1 MKKSELQQIIR
12 EEIIK
17 ELNENDEP
25 LTKKELL
32 KLKPGQE
39 FLFDTGVDA
48 FKNKSVVLS
57 NDRKE
62 LRFKSDIPGIGWMPN
77 TLPYKEF
84 NEFKNHWFY
93 KGANSV
99 FKFYPV

>member
-1 MKKSELQQIIR
+1 MKKSELKQIIK

-17 ELNENDEP
+17 ELNKNDEP

-39 FLFDTGVDA
+39 FLFDTGVDT

-62 LRFKSDIPGIGWMPN
+62 LKFKSDIPGIGWMSN
-77 TLPYKEF
+77 TLPYKDF

-93 KGANSV
+93 KRANNV
-99 FKFYPV
+99 FKFYPI